1 MRKLKTIDVFAFAR
15 VLGSSGIREDVTA
28 FIQKLSLQGEVDT
41 ERVGIETIL
50 MVMEALAAKKCEKAI
65 YEALAPIFEMDPE
78 QVGEMPPAEFFA
90 GLKKIA
96 EENDLQS
103 FFGSVS
109 SLLGK
114 SSLT

>member
-28 FIQKLSLQGEVDT
+28 FIQKLALQGETDT
-41 ERVGIETIL
+41 ERIGIETVL
-50 MVMEALAAKKCEKAI
+50 MIMEALAAKKCESAI
-65 YEALAPIFEMDPE
+65 YEALGPIFEMDPK
-78 QVGEMPPAEFFA
+78 QVGELPPAEFFA
-90 GLKKIA
+90 GLKEIA
-96 EENDLQS
+96 EENDLKS

-114 SSLT
+114 N